1 MSFFESITKKSR
13 LKTAI
18 KQTTEA
24 RSSEG
29 SMADQL
35 FKKAYQDYA
44 EVVSNEPVIAEAL
57 YNWGFALLHQAR
69 TKRGDE
75 AARLYQDAIAKFS
88 FCLTIEPAYLGA
100 AIDGGVAYMELARV
114 KGVGPTDSLYGR
126 AQNYFEKANAIQ
138 AGSASYNLA
147 CIYGLRSDKE
157 ACLNALEISKGKGS
171 LPVPADILADPDMSG
186 VIYQDWF
193 VDFMDSLNK
202 EPEPVVEIKGAVVE
216 EAAPTENAEVVEE
229 AVVAESEV
237 VADAPIAEKVEV
249 DSVQDAAESEEVDAV
264 INDSEVVIEHK
275 ALADEDAPETEKTE
289 VAAEADA
296 AVEEVK

>member
-18 KQTTEA
+18 KLTTEA

-29 SMADQL
+29 SKADQL
-35 FKKAYQDYA
+35 FKKVYQDYA

-114 KGVGPTDSLYGR
+114 KAVDPTDSLYGR

-147 CIYGLRSDKE
+147 CIYGLRGDKE

-171 LPVPADILADPDMSG
+171 LPTPADILADPDMSG

-193 VDFMDSLNK
+193 VAFMESLNK
-202 EPEPVVEIKGAVVE
+202 EPEPVAED
-216 EAAPTENAEVVEE
+216 AAPTEKAEVVKEV
-229 AVVAESEV
+229 VVAESEAV
-237 VADAPIAEKVEV
+237 VDAPMIEKVEV
-249 DSVQDAAESEEVDAV
+249 DSEQDAAESEQADAV
-264 INDSEVVIEHK
+264 INDSEIVIEHE
-275 ALADEDAPETEKTE
+275 APVNEDAPVAEKIE
-289 VAAEADA
+289 VAAETEA
-296 AVEEVK
+296 AAEDIK